1 MWYSDIFQ
9 YDILQFEDA
18 EARLKMIT
26 PWRIGRVYGAW
37 NIQEEPGASN
47 SIREQRGAKN
57 QQIQNLW

>member
-26 PWRIGRVYGAW
+26 PWRIGRVYGA
-37 NIQEEPGASN
+37 
-47 SIREQRGAKN
+47 
-57 QQIQNLW
+57 